1 MVCTSYSLPHNNN
14 NMYTY
19 VYIYIYMLYN
29 HHRGVS
35 NGQTGTGYKTFLY
48 APSGRRRRRF
58 RPAIVLSGGTRRHRE
73 PRLYL
78 YSMYTYIYILPS
90 PKLTF
95 MDFRCRCAASS
106 SLMFFF
112 SFLFFF
118 VFLLVLSL
126 RLHAPRRRLHQ
137 TTRENQRT
145 AVNCLIFFFL
155 PQIPVFSTRTMWS
168 ETIDYYVTRAR
179 TLYV

>member
-1 MVCTSYSLPHNNN
+1 
-14 NMYTY
+14 
-19 VYIYIYMLYN
+19 MLYN

-78 YSMYTYIYILPS
+78 YSMYTYIYIYTSKSETYFYGL
-90 PKLTF
+90 
-95 MDFRCRCAASS
+95 
-106 SLMFFF
+106 SLSLCSVFVIDVFF

-145 AVNCLIFFFL
+145 AVNCLIFFFS
-155 PQIPVFSTRTMWS
+155 PPNSSFFDS
-168 ETIDYYVTRAR
+168 DYVVRDNRLLCY
-179 TLYV
+179 